1 MRLTN
6 QVEIL
11 KGNLP
16 EITNLVISLPLHGDS
31 LSTSRAYHFA
41 HLILPARDIITTIQ
55 MADPSGNIL
64 PANLRGWGISVSDG
78 MNQQKD
84 IHLKRLLGMIVHMF
98 YLDFN
103 EKKLD
108 VINDSSERVIVDRDT
123 FLQQLERLVLAREDI
138 GLVASALAEKSLL
151 EITGNN
157 IPKKPWNAEI
167 PGCRDIEEI
176 LRNIETWPD
185 LAEII
190 WGKYFSQE
198 STQIN
203 PSENTVNRKPFING
217 VGYNP
222 GTITWKI
229 GWRRETEYSHIQIEP
244 TQIIATIRDYIQEK
258 E

>member
-16 EITNLVISLPLHGDS
+16 EIQNLIVSLPLHGDS
-31 LSTSRAYHFA
+31 LSTSRAYQFT
-41 HLILPARDIITTIQ
+41 HLILPARDIMTTIH
-55 MADPSGNIL
+55 MADPSGELL
-64 PANLRGWGISVSDG
+64 PSHLRGWSISVSDG
-78 MNQQKD
+78 MNRQRK
-84 IHLKRLLGMIVHMF
+84 IHLKRLLGMIVHIF

-103 EKKLD
+103 ETNLD
-108 VINDSSERVIVDRDT
+108 VINDSSERVIVDRGT

-138 GLVASALAEKSLL
+138 GLVASALAEKSLF
-151 EITGNN
+151 EITGSN
-157 IPKKPWNAEI
+157 IPKKPWTAEI
-167 PGCRDIEEI
+167 PGCRDIEET

-190 WGKYFSQE
+190 WSKYFSQK
-198 STQIN
+198 STRIN

-217 VGYNP
+217 IGYNP
-222 GTITWKI
+222 GIITWNR